1 MCFTLSFI
9 WYLVIGIA
17 IIFYVALDGFDLGTG
32 MLHLFTKT
40 DRDRRVFLNAIGPVW
55 DGNEVWLVIVAGGL
69 LAGFPPVYATL

>member
-1 MCFTLSFI
+1 MDFTLSFI

-40 DRDRRVFLNAIGPVW
+40 DRDRRIF
-55 DGNEVWLVIVAGGL
+55 
-69 LAGFPPVYATL
+69 